1 MKYKPHPIKAVL
13 FDFDGTLTKPG
24 ALNFPAF
31 KKSMG
36 CPTDRPVLEYIE
48 CLPDPVQRAA
58 ALAELDRF
66 EMEAAEK
73 TGPNFGAEDLL
84 LYLRSKDLRLG
95 IISRNS
101 RRSIEQALQNFKNV
115 GVADFDLIYSRD
127 ESVKPKPDPEG
138 IQQAAR
144 TLNVEIDQVLVVGDF
159 VFDIEAGHAAGATT
173 VYLDNH
179 VDSESVTIDS
189 DYRISNLEEVKKI
202 VRLATPLPAGKFPN
216 DLLEGFFDRFSVDD
230 PSVLIHPGVGEDT
243 AAVDVSNEEVLV
255 LKSDPITFAT
265 DAIGQ
270 YAVLIN
276 ANDIATAGAKPRW
289 FLITLLFPC
298 GTVAAEILQTMQEL
312 QDVCRQWGITL
323 CGGHTEITDAV
334 TRPVVTG
341 MLTGTVKKSNLID
354 KRSMIPGDQV
364 LLTKAVAVEG
374 TSIIAREF
382 GDRLKNLGMP
392 ESDIETCRQFLCRI
406 GILKEAEIAVRTG
419 GVSAMHDVTEG
430 GLATA
435 VQELSF
441 AGQHRIRVYM
451 EKIPIFPQTEKISEL
466 LGIDPLGLIGS
477 GSLLICCRKTVSNKL
492 VKRIQDAGIQVA
504 CIGEILEPGQGI
516 SAIKNGKPAE
526 WPRFDV
532 DEITRL
538 F

>member
-1 MKYKPHPIKAVL
+1 MKYLPHEIKAVL

-48 CLPDPVQRAA
+48 SLPDPVQRAA

-73 TGPNFGAEDLL
+73 TGPNSGAEDLI
-84 LYLRSKDLRLG
+84 LYLRSKGLRLG

-115 GVADFDLIYSRD
+115 GVADFDLIFSRD
-127 ESVKPKPDPEG
+127 EPVKPKPDPEG

-144 TLNVEIDQVLVVGDF
+144 TLNIEIDQVLVVGDF

-179 VDSESVTIDS
+179 VDSKSMTIDS

-202 VRLATPLPAGKFPN
+202 VRMSTPLPAGKFPN
-216 DLLEGFFDRFSVDD
+216 DLLEEFFGHLSFED

-243 AAVDVSNEEVLV
+243 AAVDVKNEEVLV

-312 QDVCRQWGITL
+312 QDVCRQWGIAL

-334 TRPVVTG
+334 TRPVITG
-341 MLTGTVKKSNLID
+341 MLTGTVEKGNLID
-354 KRSMIPGDQV
+354 KRDMIPGDHV

-382 GDRLKNLGMP
+382 GGRLKKLGMP
-392 ESDIETCRQFLCRI
+392 ESDIETCRQFLFRI
-406 GILKEAEIAVRTG
+406 SILKEAEIAVRTG

-435 VQELSF
+435 MQELSF

-477 GSLLICCRKTVSNKL
+477 GSLLICCRKAVSNELIK
-492 VKRIQDAGIQVA
+492 KIQDAGIQAA
-504 CIGEILEPGQGI
+504 CIGEIFEAGQGI
-516 SAIKNGKPAE
+516 SAIKSGKPVE